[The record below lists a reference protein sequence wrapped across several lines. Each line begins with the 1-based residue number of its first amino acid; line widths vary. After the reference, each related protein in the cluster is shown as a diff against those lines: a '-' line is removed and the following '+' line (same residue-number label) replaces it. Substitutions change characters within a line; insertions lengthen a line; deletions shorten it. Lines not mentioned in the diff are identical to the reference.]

1 MNPDYG
7 NKLINVA
14 ARMVLPG
21 EARVLVGI
29 LNAVLTPRSASAT
42 PPDVLGLVRIGSNST
57 AFNSLAL
64 YINRLSREISGSPSA
79 ATRAPLVR
87 STIRLREKLA
97 LVVSKAPVTAE
108 DPANGHG
115 STHVAGH
122 TLENA
127 IVRTYQTSLGRS
139 PVVEEIEI
147 WKGHL
152 ANGLSFHEFFL
163 SVGAGEEG
171 RAHVQ
176 NQTELLSHISDG
188 EFVQTA
194 FELISG
200 TGASAWEIESW
211 QRLLREGSMTRPGV
225 VTKLFVAAHAFVAS
239 QRNAPSHDGKSC
251 LVMGTGV
258 QVTATDWEGQA
269 AAFRAKPPVIA
280 ADTRFAN
287 RFHIRGKQ
295 RVLVSA
301 IASMY
306 RGGEFIEQF
315 MDNITSQ
322 DGFDDWMEL
331 VIVDADSPEN
341 EYETIKKYLG
351 RHKNI
356 NYVRCNYRLG
366 IYDAWNVG
374 AKAARGDYLTN
385 TNMDDLRRRD
395 SLQMQAATLDSLPF
409 VDVVY
414 QDLFYTFDPRLSF
427 IDITAF
433 GLQTRLPVITPHN
446 MIQFNSPHNAPMW
459 RKRLHDELGYFDT
472 NYQSAGDYEFWM
484 RCLAAKKK
492 FYKTNDPHVAYYQ
505 NPKGLSTRPGGRGLA
520 EAMLVHKTY
529 CRKLITEDVVMP
541 LSAFRKKLD
550 STGVEAQEN
559 ERSRYVLAQHALRD
573 AARFCKY
580 PVKREEA

>member
-1 MNPDYG
+1 MNQDSG
-7 NKLINVA
+7 NKLIDIA
-14 ARMVLPG
+14 TRMVPSS
-21 EARVLVGI
+21 EARALIGI
-29 LNAVLTPRSASAT
+29 LNDVLTPRSATALA
-42 PPDVLGLVRIGSNST
+42 PDVLGLVKVGTNST

-87 STIRLREKLA
+87 SLIRLREKLA
-97 LVVSKAPVTAE
+97 SVASKAPPAEGTAAAE
-108 DPANGHG
+108 TSPQ
-115 STHVAGH
+115 VFEH
-122 TLENA
+122 TIENA
-127 IVRTYQTSLGRS
+127 IIRTYQTFVGRS
-139 PVVEEIEI
+139 PVAAEVGI
-147 WKGHL
+147 WKEHF

-163 SVGAGEEG
+163 SVGSGEEG
-171 RAHVQ
+171 RLHHQAQ
-176 NQTELLSHISDG
+176 KDLLPGISDG
-188 EFVQTA
+188 AFVQSV
-194 FELISG
+194 FELVSG
-200 TGASAWEIESW
+200 TGASAWEIEYW
-211 QRLLREGSMTRPGV
+211 QGLLAEGSMTRPGV
-225 VTKLFVAAHAFVAS
+225 VSKLFVAANAFVES
-239 QRNAPSHDGKSC
+239 QKSAPQHDGKSC

-258 QVTATDWEGQA
+258 QVTAADWEGQA
-269 AAFRAKPPVIA
+269 AAFRAKPPVIV
-280 ADTRFAN
+280 DDQRFSN
-287 RFHIRGKQ
+287 RFHIRGKP

-341 EYETIKKYLG
+341 EFETIKKYLG

-356 NYVRCNYRLG
+356 NYIRCNYRIG

-385 TNMDDLRRRD
+385 TNMDDLRRHD
-395 SLQMQAATLDSLPF
+395 SLQIQAATLDNLPF

-414 QDLFYTFDPRLSF
+414 QDLWYTFDPRLPF
-427 IDITAF
+427 RDITSF

-446 MIQFNSPHNAPMW
+446 MIKFNSPHNAPMW

-472 NYQSAGDYEFWM
+472 NFHSAGDYEFWM

-492 FYKTNDPHVAYYQ
+492 FYKTNDPHVVYYQ

-520 EAMLVHKTY
+520 EAMQVHKTY
-529 CRKLITEDVVMP
+529 CRKLIPEDVVMP
-541 LSAFRKKLD
+541 LARFREKLGSQGID
-550 STGVEAQEN
+550 AQTS
-559 ERSRYVLAQHALRD
+559 ERNRYTLAQHALRD
-573 AARFCKY
+573 AARFRKY
-580 PVKREEA
+580 PTKEEAR